1 MKAFCMLYLYLRLIP
16 NAYVTQLLQQ
26 LRAFFKNLRAG
37 EAIQQS
43 TDQTNLSAAQQQHSS
58 CQLPECCCC
67 CCTLSLSCVEFHY
80 KMNMSFRCFC
90 CCFGTQTHRRTQQRC
105 ETKRTNVLD
114 KPRQQQPLQQQQ
126 QQQRATSNQPTA
138 NSNQQSPTSNTAP
151 FAIQTQNIQKATTT
165 AKATSTFGTFVR

>member
-1 MKAFCMLYLYLRLIP
+1 MLYLYLRLIP

-90 CCFGTQTHRRTQQRC
+90 CWFGTQTHRRTQQRC

-114 KPRQQQPLQQQQ
+114 KPRQQQPLQQ